1 MTYKTFTFLF
11 RPNNL
16 LIICSCFCKPASAS
30 SFTFSKLFV
39 VFCLEKYR
47 RRMLHLTQNTRQT
60 LGWWWPGWWPGAVP
74 DLVSMC
80 WCLVICL
87 NIGIPAHSQSPGL
100 LSLHCP
106 GQLNLRWM
114 AEGVSPLWSVQLSLL
129 LPSFLW
135 FVSESRNARQQRGNR
150 GMLPRRL
157 VSQQL
162 LLCPLVSS
170 LYLSPLIKSYFFS
183 PPHIYTQ
190 SVSCSQTLW
199 LLM

>member
-1 MTYKTFTFLF
+1 
-11 RPNNL
+11 
-16 LIICSCFCKPASAS
+16 
-30 SFTFSKLFV
+30 
-39 VFCLEKYR
+39 
-47 RRMLHLTQNTRQT
+47 MLHLTQNTRQT
-60 LGWWWPGWWPGAVP
+60 LGVCWPGWWPGAVP
-74 DLVSMC
+74 VLVSM
-80 WCLVICL
+80 WAVSGYL
-87 NIGIPAHSQSPGL
+87 PRHRHSCSFSVSGPP

-106 GQLNLRWM
+106 GQLNTSWM

-170 LYLSPLIKSYFFS
+170 LSLFLLDKILLFSLSPHIPESRLIRHCDSWCNMTCVPCVWLVSAASLIRADHVVTS
-183 PPHIYTQ
+183 PSHMP
-190 SVSCSQTLW
+190 TLCNDDVTKI
-199 LLM
+199 